1 VQGWVVVRLGGAAGC
16 GDLCRPVLVLPQPGH
31 GVGQRCQLG
40 EQGEQLFSLQPA
52 K

>member
-1 VQGWVVVRLGGAAGC
+1 MVPGLVVVGLGGTTGC

-31 GVGQRCQLG
+31 GPLC